1 MGAPLAVALGALHY
15 LALFLQLGGATRP
28 SGHAPWDNHVS
39 GHGELGHCP
48 RGLPHQTPPWAAS
61 LQLGRPQ
68 ARTRAGRGGSS
79 GAPPAGSVD
88 QPWPSGHP
96 CGGGGTPGAPSI
108 PLSRRVPSSHPR
120 ANAHT
125 STAIQITTAT
135 ATRPHLLLSHTHNS
149 YSHTSQT
156 PSQIP
161 LRTHVPTT
169 RTQQALGLEGSHP
182 ASWHPGA
189 QLLPACLPAD
199 TLADTLMNTLCS
211 PTPLWPSAFSL
222 CRFNPTAILA
232 PSLSTAAPYTTGKG
246 PGGRKTCLSRTSL
259 GCSCPC
265 QVAGI
270 SGTKAWWEPLE
281 DTGIVGIAAFRQRHG
296 RGRGMPRAFVCLW
309 GWAGSPC
316 YPSAGYPPIL
326 ISDPGGLKGGKSQLS
341 HRGSQRASQHSQHWL
356 PECQKLLLAPEEPK
370 LAVELDCLKLAAVGA
385 LPAPVS

>member
-1 MGAPLAVALGALHY
+1 MPPRTSSPNPTLGRVAPTWPSPGSNPRWPWREFRGAPCRVCGPA
-15 LALFLQLGGATRP
+15 LAL
-28 SGHAPWDNHVS
+28 W
-39 GHGELGHCP
+39 
-48 RGLPHQTPPWAAS
+48 TP
-61 LQLGRPQ
+61 LR
-68 ARTRAGRGGSS
+68 RR
-79 GAPPAGSVD
+79 
-88 QPWPSGHP
+88 GHP
-96 CGGGGTPGAPSI
+96 GCTLDPTLTEGSLLPPSCQYTH
-108 PLSRRVPSSHPR
+108 LHG
-120 ANAHT
+120 H
-125 STAIQITTAT
+125 TAT

-169 RTQQALGLEGSHP
+169 RTQQAPGLEGSHP

-341 HRGSQRASQHSQHWL
+341 HHGSQRASQHSQHWL